1 LNRKEYKIK
10 RLNKS
15 KVIKISKSKQK
26 KLKKKNRKEK
36 GNITGFPQDRRTTR
50 GK

>member
-1 LNRKEYKIK
+1 
-10 RLNKS
+10 LNKS

-36 GNITGFPQDRRTTR
+36 GNITGFPHDRRPTR